1 MIKKLIVSFLI
12 LGLGIAIQYF
22 INKPD
27 SRFSSQPAG
36 WPGKYTDDSLSG
48 LISKFNQD
56 MIPAYLA
63 TTDNARILAYASMA
77 YNKAKYSKNGSNEN
91 GKNAFF
97 KVVSDISNNRIVKK
111 MYKYDKQDMIANQ
124 SFIEI
129 KNIYSKDLYR
139 FIFDEEIAISEDYIN
154 NSKREYYLYKPP
166 LGHNS
171 ELEKGWG
178 LLKTIGSHDC
188 KLPPPPV
195 SSFIELVEEAAKVD
209 NIMGNFQKLDK
220 EKYSK
225 ILFLITHYTGAPA
238 HRNEP
243 ARLLSQLILNIANDS
258 DLNNKDKDYYIM
270 DSIIGIHNA
279 QIISWYYKY
288 YYKLIHPISLLPSRQ
303 ITNALPNGPSYP
315 SEYSTISS
323 TLNFIYKK
331 YKLDTPVRL
340 EIKGSL
346 TTMPSTRVY
355 KDFYN
360 FSREFSDVPIFVGY
374 NYIFDIKAGDE
385 LGDCVGGI
393 INEV

>member
-1 MIKKLIVSFLI
+1 MRKKLLITILILI
-12 LGLGIAIQYF
+12 LGILLQLL

-77 YNKAKYSKNGSNEN
+77 YNKAKYSENGTEKN

-97 KVVSDISNNRIVKK
+97 MVISDITDNMKVNE
-111 MYKYDKQDMIANQ
+111 MYKSDKNDTIAKKA
-124 SFIEI
+124 FIYA
-129 KNIYSKDLYR
+129 KNIYNKDLYKY
-139 FIFDEEIAISEDYIN
+139 IFDKEIDISKDYFN
-154 NSKREYYLYKPP
+154 NTKREFYLYKPP

-195 SSFIELVEEAAKVD
+195 SSLIELVAEAAKVD
-209 NIMGNFQKLDK
+209 NIMGNFQKIDK

-243 ARLLSQLILNIANDS
+243 ARLLSQIILNIAHDS
-258 DLNNKDKDYYIM
+258 NLSKKDKDYYIM
-270 DSIIGIHNA
+270 ESLIGIHNA

-288 YYKLIHPISLLPSRQ
+288 FYKLIHPISLLPSRQ

-315 SEYSTISS
+315 SEFSTIAS

-331 YKLDTPVRL
+331 YNIDTPVRL

-355 KDFYN
+355 KDFYD
-360 FSREFSDVPIFVGY
+360 FSREFSEVPVFVGY
-374 NYIFDIKAGDE
+374 NYLFDLKAGED
-385 LGDCVGGI
+385 LGLCVGGI
-393 INEV
+393 KNES